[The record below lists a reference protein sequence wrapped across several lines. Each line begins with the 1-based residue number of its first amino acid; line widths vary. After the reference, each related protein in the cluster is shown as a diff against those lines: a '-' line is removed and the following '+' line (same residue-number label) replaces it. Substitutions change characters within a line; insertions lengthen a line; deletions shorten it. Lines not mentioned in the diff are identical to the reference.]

1 MYSLCINR
9 RVANF
14 DSFFRNS
21 VVRQSFSMAVYK
33 DVEID
38 DALVGLIGHMH
49 GVENYREALG
59 RLQASWDTL
68 TLLGQ
73 LSGSAAEMSGTREA
87 FEKLSGQLLNHLGLE
102 TRKKVL
108 ADLRTKAQNGIDI
121 LVRNLFERTAD
132 IGFLAADTDVRE
144 FLASAG
150 TDRAPIEAR
159 FAEYVAKYSVYRDI
173 LLFDTRGR
181 IRARLAKHAA
191 EATTHGLVHDALTTQ
206 GAYVEYFG
214 PADFLADGDQLV
226 YAFRVNDLNG
236 YALGALALVFRLD
249 DEMQGIFGNLVP
261 ADDWT
266 LLACTTPQGQVIAS
280 SCSIQLP
287 VGYRLPP
294 SLLRADGQ
302 TVRLGGRQYLA
313 IGCQPSPY
321 QGYGGPGWHGLGL
334 IPIEMAFDDNGKAA
348 AGERHQDLIETV
360 MRNPA
365 LFSDALRSIPEQAAR
380 IQSDLNR
387 SVWNGSVRRMEA
399 DGVNASFSKTLLW
412 EISSAGRRTQAVF
425 DQSIGNLQQ
434 TVIAAISQKTASR
447 AAFAIDVMDRN
458 LYERANDC
466 RWWALDTT
474 FRRVLA
480 DPSPDGLHRCCEILA
495 AINGLY
501 TVYSNLLLF
510 DATGMIV
517 AVSKDDQS
525 HLVGTRIEEPW
536 IGRTLALAST
546 QDYAVSDFV
555 PTPLYGGEATCIF
568 GAAVRH
574 PDDGRPV
581 GGVGIVFDAGPQF
594 SAMLKDALPR
604 DERGEMMPNS
614 FSLFVDRQGKVLA
627 SSDPRFAIGTRCGL
641 DLRLDD
647 LATGQSRAEVISHQG
662 HFYSVGVTLSSGY
675 REYKV
680 SDGYEPDVISICA
693 AQLGKEVA
701 HAPRHAAGGSKALRN
716 HRTGSDMIELA
727 TFYVGEYWF
736 GLQVQDVLEAIDA
749 TGMTTATGGA
759 GGALIGYK
767 IYQDVPI
774 PVLDLAR
781 CTGIGAPTSDEQ
793 HVVVTRA
800 GGELVGLLIDAL
812 GEIPEVQAS
821 DIVPLESLKWSGHL
835 PATGIVRNPA
845 DDDPRAPVLIV
856 LDMSRLGD
864 FLGPQAQQPVMVAAE

>member
-1 MYSLCINR
+1 
-9 RVANF
+9 
-14 DSFFRNS
+14 
-21 VVRQSFSMAVYK
+21 MAIYK

-38 DALVGLIGHMH
+38 DLLVGLINHMH
-49 GVENYREALG
+49 GVENYREALV

-108 ADLRTKAQNGIDI
+108 ADLRAKAQNGIDI

-144 FLASAG
+144 FLATAG
-150 TDRAPIEAR
+150 ADRAPIEAR

-173 LLFDTRGR
+173 ILFDTQGR
-181 IRARLAKHAA
+181 IRARLATHAA
-191 EATTHGLVHDALTTQ
+191 EETTHHLVHDALTTQ
-206 GAYVEYFG
+206 GAFVEHFG
-214 PADFLADGDQLV
+214 TADFLPDGEQLV
-226 YAFRVNDLNG
+226 YAFRVTDLNG
-236 YALGALALVFRLD
+236 TALGVLALVFRLD
-249 DEMQGIFGNLVP
+249 DEMQGIFGNLIP
-261 ADDWT
+261 ADDWA
-266 LLACTTPQGQVIAS
+266 LLACVTPQGQVIAS
-280 SCSIQLP
+280 SCAIQLP
-287 VGYRLPP
+287 TGYRLPGA
-294 SLLRADGQ
+294 LLRANGES
-302 TVRLGGRQYLA
+302 VRLGGRQYLA
-313 IGCQPSPY
+313 LGCEPSPY

-334 IPIEMAFDDNGKAA
+334 IPIDTAFDDSGATA
-348 AGERHQDLIETV
+348 PGECQQDLVETV

-365 LFSDALRSIPEQAAR
+365 LFSEALRSIPVQAAR

-387 SVWNGSVRRMEA
+387 SVWNGSVRRTEA
-399 DGVNASFSKTLLW
+399 NGVSASFSKTLLW

-480 DPSPDGLHRCCEILA
+480 DPSPEGLHRCSEILA

-510 DATGMIV
+510 DAKGVIV
-517 AVSKDDQS
+517 AVSREKQA
-525 HLVGTRIEEPW
+525 HLIGTRIEEPW
-536 IGRTLALAST
+536 VARTLTLSTT
-546 QDYAVSDFV
+546 QDYAVSDFL
-555 PTPLYGGEATCIF
+555 PTPLYGGAATFIY
-568 GAAVRH
+568 GAAIRDLG
-574 PDDGRPV
+574 DDRPV
-581 GGVGIVFDAGPQF
+581 GGIGIVFDATPQF
-594 SAMLKDALPR
+594 AAMLKDALPR
-604 DERGEMMPNS
+604 DERGTIMLNS
-614 FSLFVDRQGKVLA
+614 FSLFVDLKGTVLA
-627 SSDPRFAIGTRCGL
+627 SSDPRFAIGAPSG
-641 DLRLDD
+641 LRLDLND
-647 LATGQSRAEVISHQG
+647 LGRGQSRAQVISHEG

-675 REYKV
+675 REYKI
-680 SDGYEPDVISICA
+680 SDGYEPDVVSVCA
-693 AQLGKEVA
+693 AQLGTEIA
-701 HAPRHAAGGSKALRN
+701 HLTRQIASGSRTLRSPHAREDLV
-716 HRTGSDMIELA
+716 ELA

-736 GLQVQDVLEAIDA
+736 GLRVQDVLEAIDA

-767 IYQDVPI
+767 IHQDVPI

-781 CTGIGAPTSDEQ
+781 CAGVGTRPSREQ
-793 HVVVTRA
+793 HIVVTRT

-812 GEIPEVQAS
+812 GEIPEVPSA
-821 DIVPLESLKWSGHL
+821 DIVPLDSLKWSGHL
-835 PATGIVRNPA
+835 PATGIVRNQA
-845 DDDPRAPVLIV
+845 DDDPRSPVLIV
-856 LDMSRLGD
+856 LDLGRLGE
-864 FLGPQAQQPVMVAAE
+864 FVQSQPTLVAAE

>member
-1 MYSLCINR
+1 
-9 RVANF
+9 
-14 DSFFRNS
+14 
-21 VVRQSFSMAVYK
+21 MAVYK

-38 DALVGLIGHMH
+38 DALVGLINHMH
-49 GVENYREALG
+49 GVESYREALG

-87 FEKLSGQLLNHLGLE
+87 FEQLSGQLLNHLGLE

-150 TDRAPIEAR
+150 TDRAALEAR

-173 LLFDTRGR
+173 VLFDTHGR
-181 IRARLAKHAA
+181 IRARLVQHAV
-191 EATTHGLVHDALTTQ
+191 EESTHALVHEALTTQ
-206 GAYVEYFG
+206 SAYVEYFG
-214 PADFLADGDQLV
+214 SADFLPHGDQLV

-236 YALGALALVFRLD
+236 YPLGVLALVFRLD
-249 DEMQGIFGNLVP
+249 DEMQGIFGNLIP

-266 LLACTTPQGQVIAS
+266 LLACVTPQGQVIAS
-280 SCSIQLP
+280 SCTIQLP
-287 VGYRLPP
+287 AGYRVAPG
-294 SLLRADGQ
+294 LLRASGEA
-302 TVRLGGRQYLA
+302 VRLGGRQYLA
-313 IGCQPSPY
+313 IGCAPNPY
-321 QGYGGPGWHGLGL
+321 QGYGGPGWYGLGL
-334 IPIEMAFDDNGKAA
+334 IPIETAFDDNGRSEADE
-348 AGERHQDLIETV
+348 GQQDLIETV

-365 LFSDALRSIPEQAAR
+365 LFSDALRSIPVQAAR

-399 DGVNASFSKTLLW
+399 NGVNAAFSKTLLW
-412 EISSAGRRTQAVF
+412 EISNAGRRTQAVF
-425 DQSIGNLQQ
+425 EQSIGNLQQ
-434 TVIAAISQKTASR
+434 TVIAAISQKTAAR

-480 DPSPDGLHRCCEILA
+480 DPTPDGLRRCGEILA

-510 DATGMIV
+510 DASGKIV
-517 AVSKDDQS
+517 AVSKDEQS
-525 HLVGTRIEEPW
+525 HLVGTRLEESW
-536 IGRTLALAST
+536 VARTLALPST
-546 QDYAVSDFV
+546 QNYAVSDFL
-555 PTPLYGGEATCIF
+555 PTPLYGGQATYIY

-574 PDDGRPV
+574 LEGAHAV
-581 GGVGIVFDAGPQF
+581 GGVGIVFDATPQF
-594 SAMLKDALPR
+594 AAMLQDALPR
-604 DERGEMMPNS
+604 DERGGVMPHS
-614 FSLFVDRQGKVLA
+614 FTLFVDRKGTVLA
-627 SSDPRFAIGTRCGL
+627 SSDSRFTIGRPCGL
-641 DLRLDD
+641 KLD
-647 LATGQSRAEVISHQG
+647 LADLGRGQSRAQVISHDG
-662 HFYSVGVTLSSGY
+662 HFYTVGMTLSAGY

-680 SDGYEPDVISICA
+680 RDGYDPDVISVCA

-701 HAPRHAAGGSKALRN
+701 QITRQTMARGKAIHTHRAGEELL
-716 HRTGSDMIELA
+716 ELA
-727 TFYVGEYWF
+727 TFYIGEYWF
-736 GLQVQDVLEAIDA
+736 GLRLQDVLEAIDA
-749 TGMTTATGGA
+749 TGMTTATGGGA
-759 GGALIGYK
+759 GALIGYK
-767 IYQDVPI
+767 IHQDVPI

-781 CTGIGAPTSDEQ
+781 YAGVSTKPGDER
-793 HVVVTRA
+793 HIVVARA

-812 GEIPEVQAS
+812 GDIPEVPVS
-821 DIVPLESLKWSGHL
+821 DIVPIESLKWSGHL
-835 PATGIVRNPA
+835 PATGIVRNRA

-856 LDMSRLGD
+856 LDMARLGE
-864 FLGPQAQQPVMVAAE
+864 FLGSAPALVAAE